1 MRKGDSSHGVQVEG
15 YKELAKTL
23 RKLKDEDLKR
33 EMVTLNRA
41 AAFGVAYEASNYV
54 PTVTY
59 ALFKSIR
66 GTGTMA
72 GAQARAGSK
81 AVPYASIV
89 HYGGNGITANPF
101 MWRAANKRMGST
113 RALYEMGIPP
123 LIQKSIERSTPTTTS

>member
-15 YKELAKTL
+15 YKELARAL
-23 RKLKDEDLKR
+23 RKLKDTELKQ
-33 EMVTLNRA
+33 ELVATNKTVAMA
-41 AAFGVAYEASNYV
+41 VAYEASNYV

-66 GTGTMA
+66 GSGTMA

-101 MWRAANKRMGST
+101 MWRAANKQLSNT
-113 RALYEMGIPP
+113 VSIYERDIAR
-123 LIQKSIERSTPTTTS
+123 ITQKAIDRSTVHTTS